1 MKYLIRSTKTS
12 EILIYFTDETD
23 LRIIFLNQDDLELY
37 FVTIIMN
44 FTQVCP
50 QIHLKVF
57 GVPETDL
64 TKYKASGSTEY
75 AYDNEPDD
83 QYRLRD
89 MEVETAA
96 EYEAHKLSIKST

>member
-1 MKYLIRSTKTS
+1 M
-12 EILIYFTDETD
+12 
-23 LRIIFLNQDDLELY
+23 
-37 FVTIIMN
+37 
-44 FTQVCP
+44 
-50 QIHLKVF
+50 
-57 GVPETDL
+57 PETDL